1 MKKDKRMKGM
11 AKLSQL
17 SELSKEMRKMMGD
30 DYAKGLQKVTV
41 ASDSPEGLKKGLSKA
56 QEIMEKK
63 GLMKEEKEDKAEEM
77 EEDEM
82 CEACEGEGCEA
93 CEEQEEK
100 EEMSPEMIKKQIKEL
115 QAKLAEME

>member
-17 SELSKEMRKMMGD
+17 NELSKEMKKMMGD

-63 GLMKEEKEDKAEEM
+63 GLMKEEMEDKAEEM
-77 EEDEM
+77 EEEM

-93 CEEQEEK
+93 CEEQ

>member
-1 MKKDKRMKGM
+1 MKKDLKSK

-17 SELSKEMRKMMGD
+17 SELSKEMKKMMGD

-63 GLMKEEKEDKAEEM
+63 GLIKEEREDKAEEK
-77 EEDEM
+77 EEDEV
-82 CEACEGEGCEA
+82 CET
-93 CEEQEEK
+93 CEEQEGQ
-100 EEMSPEMIKKQIKEL
+100 EEMSPEVIKKQIKEL

>member
-1 MKKDKRMKGM
+1 MKKDKRMKRS

-17 SELSKEMRKMMGD
+17 GELSKEMKKMMGD

-41 ASDSPEGLKKGLSKA
+41 ASDSKEGLKKGLSKA

-63 GLMKEEKEDKAEEM
+63 GLMEKEDKAEDLENEM
-77 EEDEM
+77 EM
-82 CEACEGEGCEA
+82 CEDCEGEGCEA
-93 CEEQEEK
+93 CEEQEEQK
-100 EEMSPEMIKKQIKEL
+100 EMSPEVIKKQIKEL

>member
-1 MKKDKRMKGM
+1 MKKDLKSK

-17 SELSKEMRKMMGD
+17 NELSKEMKKMMGD

-63 GLMKEEKEDKAEEM
+63 GLMKEDKAEEK

-93 CEEQEEK
+93 CEEQEE
-100 EEMSPEMIKKQIKEL
+100 MSPEVIKKQIKEL